1 MMRFFLLLLLIF
13 NFSCGDSENK
23 SFFKFS
29 NAIYGEDDRI
39 FTHESHDEMAINL
52 AGSTFAMID
61 RDIIKGYGYDKIAIV
76 GRDTKFCPGEPFAG
90 SILAPTC
97 SGFLVGPDILV
108 TAGHCVKHADSCA
121 KKKWVLDFREDLR
134 SANNTV
140 ILDQDKV
147 FHCKEILLQ
156 QFTGVDT
163 GDDDFAIIR
172 LDRSVDRVPF
182 KFKTEG
188 KISDWSE
195 TAIIGHPIGLPQIIT
210 PFARIVRNHNKKRFY
225 IDADA
230 FGGNSG
236 GAVIDMDS
244 GIVEGILVTNIRGK
258 DFVVDKE
265 RKCLKMGH
273 LTEIGG
279 PPPAGV
285 YRITEISD
293 YLTSLLGSSLFN
305 STWYPKN
312 FWERLFGED
321 EKTLKKLI
329 LEGLDVNTI
338 DDHEESLLHWAVK
351 NQKLEAIKFLI
362 KNYVNLDHKDHFKE
376 TPLFYAARIGNFE
389 IAKHLI
395 QSGARIDSR
404 NRELATVFHVAVG
417 AENLPLIKY
426 LLKRRVDINA
436 LDADNNTPLIYASSY
451 GMLESVKVLLKNSTV
466 RINQANKNRVTP
478 LLAAASKGHLEIL
491 KLLLPKV
498 WNVNEQDSDGSTALI
513 FASAKGH
520 IEIVRTLLRR
530 PQIEVHKPNYHRQTP
545 LFWAHKNGHTEVVRL
560 LQMAGAR
567 S

>member
-1 MMRFFLLLLLIF
+1 
-13 NFSCGDSENK
+13 
-23 SFFKFS
+23 
-29 NAIYGEDDRI
+29 
-39 FTHESHDEMAINL
+39 MAKNL

-61 RDIIKGYGYDKIAIV
+61 RGIIKGYGYDKIAIV
-76 GRDTKFCPGEPFAG
+76 GRETKFCPGEPFAG
-90 SILAPTC
+90 SMLAPTC
-97 SGFLVGPDILV
+97 SGFLVGPDLLV

-156 QFTGVDT
+156 KFSGVDYE
-163 GDDDFAIIR
+163 DDDFAIIR
-172 LDRSVDRVPF
+172 LDRRVDRVPL
-182 KFKTEG
+182 KFRTER
-188 KISDWSE
+188 KIPDWSE

-210 PFARIVRNHNKKRFY
+210 PFARIVRNQNIKRFY
-225 IDADA
+225 IDGDA

-236 GAVIDMDS
+236 GAVIDMDR

-265 RKCLKMGH
+265 NKCLRMGH

-293 YLTSLLGSSLFN
+293 YLTTLLGSPLIN
-305 STWYPKN
+305 YTWYPEN
-312 FWERLFGED
+312 FWARLFGED
-321 EKTLKKLI
+321 ENNLKKLI

-351 NQKLEAIKFLI
+351 NEKLSAIKFLI

-389 IAKHLI
+389 IAKILI
-395 QSGARIDSR
+395 QNGARINTR

-417 AENLPLIKY
+417 VENLPLIKY
-426 LLKRRVDINA
+426 LIKKRIDINA

-451 GMLESVKVLLKNSTV
+451 GKLESVTVLLNSDV
-466 RINQANKNRVTP
+466 RVNQANKNRVTP
-478 LLAAASKGHLEIL
+478 FIAAASKGHMEIL
-491 KLLLPKV
+491 RLLLPHV
-498 WNVNEQDSDGSTALI
+498 WNVNEQDDDGSTALI

-520 IEIVRTLLRR
+520 IDIVRTLLRR
-530 PQIEVHKPNYHRQTP
+530 REIEINKANFHGQTP

-560 LQMAGAR
+560 LQLAGAR
-567 S
+567 D